1 MSTTVFRCL
10 PCSPEADGTH
20 PEFATGTALSE
31 HLATTHDAPKRYV
44 MRQTQRLLG
53 THATII
59 QWDVVDADQRIVG
72 NAETITGRGGV

>member
-1 MSTTVFRCL
+1 MSTVFHCIL
-10 PCSPEADGTH
+10 CPKEADGH
-20 PEFATGTALSE
+20 YPEFATGDALSE

-59 QWDVVDADQRIVG
+59 QWDVVDAAQRVVG
-72 NAETITGRGGV
+72 KAQTVTGRSTR